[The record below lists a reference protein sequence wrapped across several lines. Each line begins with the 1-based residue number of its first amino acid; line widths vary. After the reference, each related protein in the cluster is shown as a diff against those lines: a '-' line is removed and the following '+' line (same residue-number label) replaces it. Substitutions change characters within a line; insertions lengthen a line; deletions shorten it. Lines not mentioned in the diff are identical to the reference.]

1 MDVDQVAKDDK
12 KFGDPFFFREKS
24 FRDKWITEHRLL
36 KVQNFYCGVALL
48 TTRDMVHGKWKLST
62 LPLVSAY
69 H

>member
-1 MDVDQVAKDDK
+1 MWTRLLKMIKNLVIL
-12 KFGDPFFFREKS
+12 FFFREKS